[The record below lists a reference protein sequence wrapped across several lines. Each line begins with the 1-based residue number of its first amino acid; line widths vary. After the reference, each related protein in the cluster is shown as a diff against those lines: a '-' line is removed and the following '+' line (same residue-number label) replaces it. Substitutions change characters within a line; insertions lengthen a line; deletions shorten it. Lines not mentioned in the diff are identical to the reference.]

1 MINRIITF
9 KHRKDLRIMK
19 IQRIP
24 KQKKIGFRTIPHN
37 VHSFL
42 FSRPHLGSKAS
53 LTIKQRKD
61 LRQSFNL
68 IIKNH

>member
-1 MINRIITF
+1 
-9 KHRKDLRIMK
+9 MK

-24 KQKKIGFRTIPHN
+24 KKKKKNGFRTIPRS

-61 LRQSFNL
+61 LRQSLNL
-68 IIKNH
+68 IIKHH